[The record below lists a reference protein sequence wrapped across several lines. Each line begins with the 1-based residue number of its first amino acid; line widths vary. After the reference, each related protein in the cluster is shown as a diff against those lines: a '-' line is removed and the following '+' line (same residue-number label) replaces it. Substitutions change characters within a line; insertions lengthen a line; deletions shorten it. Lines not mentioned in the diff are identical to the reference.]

1 MMNTGIEKQGRNF
14 GSIIR
19 CAWISAFLLL
29 LSACNSDN
37 SGPSVPANDD
47 TNGLVQDGQG
57 AGDSAGGTDANGSV
71 DSGDAGSSDGAGD
84 SGNNGG
90 ATDSGDTGSNGDA
103 GNSGDAGGTS
113 GSTDSGA
120 ADGVADSGNAGGSGN
135 AGNSGGGTDT
145 GGTGNSGSGTVT
157 ASTEAIQNR
166 AAELATNGMG
176 SNLETLSRLSEDA
189 LVDVEEGSVVERVVD
204 TDQLDRLTDLS
215 EENSDFIVNTLGLE
229 GSNARVVR
237 NGDVI
242 SIDPD
247 DAEVCAGEYPFLE
260 AAGYDGSNCQEVMSQ
275 MLVDITA
282 RSNNSGAISYQFQNE
297 EILLVD
303 YSELVTSYELR
314 LSAMQQLSQFANEL
328 SGVSDSGFVS
338 SGAIKLT
345 TSMTNQ
351 NFGSE
356 AGELLLEVTQPLN
369 FGPADD
375 PGARLSLEPS
385 TVFQITTDAATNDV
399 VANVNWGALQLV
411 ADLSDNED
419 GSLLSEINL
428 SGLTGSLNLNAD
440 TSTVQLRN
448 FGLGGS
454 PLTINVNQVQALT
467 FSLSTV
473 DVTLSA
479 ADNLITFDGALGAA
493 FTVSNFLNLIEGL
506 GAEAVANLSVEA
518 AAGTSLVD
526 RVDGSARVINNGPLS
541 ISAGVVSNGVSLQQE
556 VTVNQGD
563 CFARSDEVDAG
574 LGLGC

>member
-1 MMNTGIEKQGRNF
+1 MMNTDIEKQGRKF
-14 GSIIR
+14 GNIIR
-19 CAWISAFLLL
+19 CVWISAFLLF

-37 SGPSVPANDD
+37 SGPSVLANDD

-57 AGDSAGGTDANGSV
+57 AG
-71 DSGDAGSSDGAGD
+71 
-84 SGNNGG
+84 
-90 ATDSGDTGSNGDA
+90 DSGDTGSNGDA

-145 GGTGNSGSGTVT
+145 GGTGNSGNSGSGTVT

-176 SNLETLSRLSEDA
+176 SNLETLSRLSEEA
-189 LVDVEEGSVVERVVD
+189 LADVEEGSVVERVVD

-275 MLVDITA
+275 ILVDITA

-314 LSAMQQLSQFANEL
+314 LSAMQQP
-328 SGVSDSGFVS
+328 
-338 SGAIKLT
+338 
-345 TSMTNQ
+345 
-351 NFGSE
+351 
-356 AGELLLEVTQPLN
+356 QPLN
-369 FGPADD
+369 FGPADA

-473 DVTLSA
+473 DVTLNAS
-479 ADNLITFDGALGAA
+479 DNLITFDGALGAA

-506 GAEAVANLSVEA
+506 GTEAVANLSVEA

-574 LGLGC
+574 LGLGLISFACEAQ